1 MKKTKQNYQKAF
13 RSLDKQLDPIIQS
26 IETFEAD
33 RPTKAN
39 LQSLNSLMYQAL
51 AIYQNHIN
59 ILEIIVNLPSGTG
72 NKAIPEN
79 DAILLSALKELIGKD
94 KKYPTET
101 QWMSWIDNQ
110 KFKPI
115 KKATRTR
122 KDGSENTN
130 TINGWGVPKL
140 KQFLI
145 ENKKNLKI
153 TTGYTSISEMA
164 KFHKY

>member
-1 MKKTKQNYQKAF
+1 MNKSKKDYQKAF
-13 RSLDKQLDPIIQS
+13 RSLDKQLDPIIQR
-26 IETFEAD
+26 IEVIESD
-33 RPTKAN
+33 RLTKVN
-39 LQSLNSLMYQAL
+39 LQTLNGLMYEAL
-51 AIYQNHIN
+51 SIYQNHIN
-59 ILEIIVNLPSGTG
+59 ILKILINLPSGTG

-79 DAILLSALKELIGKD
+79 DAILLSALKQLIGKN

-110 KFKPI
+110 KFKPL

-153 TTGYTSISEMA
+153 TTGYTTISEMA
-164 KFHKY
+164 KIHKY

>member
-79 DAILLSALKELIGKD
+79 DAILLRALKELIGKD

-122 KDGSENTN
+122 KDGGENTN
-130 TINGWGVPKL
+130 AINGWGVPKL

-145 ENKKNLKI
+145 ENKKNLKVM
-153 TTGYTSISEMA
+153 TKYTLISEMA

>member
-26 IETFEAD
+26 IEAFEAD

-51 AIYQNHIN
+51 TIYQNHIN
-59 ILEIIVNLPSGTG
+59 ILEILVNLPSGTG

-79 DAILLSALKELIGKD
+79 DAILLSALKELIGKN

-130 TINGWGVPKL
+130 SINGWGVPKL

-145 ENKKNLKI
+145 GNRKNLKI
-153 TTGYTSISEMA
+153 TAGYTSITEIVNFY
-164 KFHKY
+164 K